1 MYPALSSSLRVTSSR
16 QWTSSLGHRPLIPF
30 SRLEPLV
37 NQSPGLLASHARLG
51 RARLPT
57 PPLLPLATSG
67 SQGRHSSASAERRR
81 PPEPLPA
88 AITRLRRV
96 ARKARESIR

>member
-51 RARLPT
+51 RCHGVVRLPDVQQ
-57 PPLLPLATSG
+57 PD
-67 SQGRHSSASAERRR
+67 
-81 PPEPLPA
+81 
-88 AITRLRRV
+88 
-96 ARKARESIR
+96 K